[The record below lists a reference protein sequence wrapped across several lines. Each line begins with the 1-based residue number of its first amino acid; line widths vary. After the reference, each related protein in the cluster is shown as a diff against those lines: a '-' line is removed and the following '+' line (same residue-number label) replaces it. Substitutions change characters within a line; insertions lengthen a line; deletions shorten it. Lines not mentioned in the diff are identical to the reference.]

1 MVRSLFVFLVF
12 LSVPVMAAK
21 PNIIVIIC
29 DDLGYGDLACY
40 GHPQIKTPNLDGM
53 AQEGIRYT
61 SFYSAAPVCSPSRV
75 GLLTGRS
82 PNRSGVYDWIP
93 ASRPGGKRPDAREQ
107 VHLKADAV
115 TIPKLLQQAGYA
127 TCLSGKWHCNAMFNS
142 AAQAQPGDVGFDH
155 WFATQN
161 NASPSH
167 ANPQNYVRNGKEV
180 GPLEGFSCQLATTEA
195 LTWIK
200 DKGTPGTE
208 QPPFFLY
215 LAFHEPHE
223 PVASPPEL
231 VEKYLKVAQN
241 ENQAQYFANVENVDL
256 AVGRVLAEL
265 KESGRDKNTLVI
277 FTSDNGPET
286 LNRYGGAK
294 RSWGTP
300 GPLRGMKL
308 WTTEAGF
315 RVSGIARWP
324 GTISAGQTVAR
335 PVSSLDFLPTFCELA
350 GLEVPSDLKPD
361 GASVAK
367 GFGSEPFDRSKPLI
381 WCYYNALNGHRV
393 AMRDGDW
400 KVLAKLDGGKAGK
413 ASNLHT
419 GNAEVLK
426 NAKLTDLEI
435 YRVSDDLGESQ
446 NLAAEQPEEL
456 ARLRGVLQQAYR
468 DLIADSPV
476 WEPHRK

>member
-1 MVRSLFVFLVF
+1 MVRSLFVFLF
-12 LSVPVMAAK
+12 LFPVMAAK

-40 GHPQIKTPNLDGM
+40 GHPHIKTRNLDRM

-115 TIPKLLQQAGYA
+115 TIPKILKQAGYA

-142 AAQAQPGDVGFDH
+142 LAQAQPGDVGFDH

-167 ANPQNYVRNGKEV
+167 ANPRNYVRNGREV
-180 GPLEGFSCQLATTEA
+180 GPLDGFSCQLATTEA
-195 LTWIK
+195 LTWMK
-200 DKGTPGTE
+200 GKGTPGTD

-231 VEKYLKVAQN
+231 VGQYQEVAKNEK
-241 ENQAQYFANVENVDL
+241 QAQYFANVENVDL
-256 AVGRVLAEL
+256 AVGRVLAGL

-286 LNRYGGAK
+286 LNRYGGAS
-294 RSWGTP
+294 RSWGLP

-315 RVSGIARWP
+315 RVVGIARWP
-324 GTISAGQTVAR
+324 GMIAAGQTVGR

-350 GLEVPSDLKPD
+350 GVEVPSGLKPD
-361 GASVAK
+361 GISVAE
-367 GFGSEPFDRSKPLI
+367 GFGSQSLERSKPLI
-381 WCYYNALNGHRV
+381 WCYYNAINDHRV

-400 KVLAKLDGGKAGK
+400 KVLAKLDGGAVKK
-413 ASNLHT
+413 TSNLHR
-419 GNAEVLK
+419 GNAEALQK
-426 NAKLTDLEI
+426 ARLTDLEI
-435 YRVSDDLGESQ
+435 YRVSDDVGETR
-446 NLAAEQPEEL
+446 NLAREHPEEL
-456 ARLRGVLQQAYR
+456 ARLRKVLQEAYD

-476 WEPHRK
+476 WDHR